1 MEYAKAQLKKSFK
14 ALDKADKSRDGLIQ
28 WEDFASWMRAEKQSM
43 CRDARKLARTL
54 FEMADDDNSG
64 FLDEEEVGRLHKRLF
79 KEFPAIVVSFDPPFD
94 LASDFAEMDR
104 VRL

>member
-1 MEYAKAQLKKSFK
+1 MDR
-14 ALDKADKSRDGLIQ
+14 LDRGVRTLISLQ
-28 WEDFASWMRAEKQSM
+28 TSVGANPPWKQI
-43 CRDARKLARTL
+43 RTL

-104 VRL
+104 VRVHIIGHARNNM